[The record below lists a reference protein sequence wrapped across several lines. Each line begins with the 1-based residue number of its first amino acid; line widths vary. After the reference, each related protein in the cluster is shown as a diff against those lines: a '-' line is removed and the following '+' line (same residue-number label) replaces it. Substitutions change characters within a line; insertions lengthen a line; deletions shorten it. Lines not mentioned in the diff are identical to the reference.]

1 MINKVFNTPSNPIL
15 DKWDLEIKDNP
26 RLINVRK
33 GIWACYDLLRGSK
46 LPEVK
51 EKAMEFLFSKDRKIT
66 PDLEALRKKIANANT
81 TDNSK
86 TNPEDLG
93 LF

>member
-1 MINKVFNTPSNPIL
+1 MVFNPPSNPVL

-26 RLINVRK
+26 RLTNVRK

-51 EKAMEFLFSKDRKIT
+51 DKAMDFLFSKDRKIT
-66 PDLEALRKKIANANT
+66 PDLEQLRKQISKANT
-81 TDNSK
+81 TDHAK
-86 TNPEDLG
+86 TNPEYLG